1 MKKNDPFSNK
11 KFGITCIKFDF
22 VSAKYFIMAAIIM
35 FHIVP
40 LLLMF
45 SAEAQTILYSIFMV
59 MLNPLFLLLEHLIYS
74 ARHGFNFKLPLI
86 SSVLGALSIVM
97 YYYFQNSAY
106 MLMTGIAMLVV
117 YLVISLVG
125 AVVGGF
131 VKSYL

>member
-11 KFGITCIKFDF
+11 KFGVTCIKFDF

-45 SAEAQTILYSIFMV
+45 SPQAQSILYSVFMA
-59 MLNPLFLLLEHLIYS
+59 MLNPLFLLLEHLIYC

-97 YYYFQNSAY
+97 YYTFKDSAY
-106 MLMTGIAMLVV
+106 MLMTGLAMLAV
-117 YLVISLVG
+117 YLIISLAG